1 MRPHLRSALSPI
13 AVLGLLSTASPEAR
27 AESVRWALCQLEQGC
42 QLCELPVTHAQA
54 DIALSA
60 LGLIRDAPGHTV
72 TVMRNRAGEWTWYYD
87 TRRPPAELHA
97 YFGGSGAAPE
107 GACPALPDALQPRD
121 GRWTLEPAPAQSK
134 NCPGGLDAQLQ
145 AQLPMPSAGDIRFER
160 PFRASAVLPGAAW
173 VQTAPNAHVGSF
185 VPAGK
190 DSLHGRYAL
199 DVRSEDAMQGELT
212 VIAPIPG
219 QAACEIR
226 IRFDYRRVGD
236 ATP

>member
-1 MRPHLRSALSPI
+1 MRLHVRSALGPI
-13 AVLGLLSTASPEAR
+13 ALSGLLSAASPDTH

-42 QLCELPVTHAQA
+42 QFCELPVSHTQA
-54 DIALSA
+54 DLALSA
-60 LGLIRDAPGHTV
+60 LGLISDAPGHTV

-87 TRRPPAELHA
+87 TRRPPVELHA

-107 GACPALPDALQPRD
+107 GACPALPDTLEPRD
-121 GRWTLEPAPAQSK
+121 GRWSLEPSAAQSK
-134 NCPGGLDAQLQ
+134 NCPAGLDAQLH
-145 AQLPMPSAGDIRFER
+145 AQLPMPKAGDIRFER

-190 DSLHGRYAL
+190 DSLHGRYVLNIRA
-199 DVRSEDAMQGELT
+199 EDAMQGELT

-226 IRFDYRRVGD
+226 IQFDYQRIGD